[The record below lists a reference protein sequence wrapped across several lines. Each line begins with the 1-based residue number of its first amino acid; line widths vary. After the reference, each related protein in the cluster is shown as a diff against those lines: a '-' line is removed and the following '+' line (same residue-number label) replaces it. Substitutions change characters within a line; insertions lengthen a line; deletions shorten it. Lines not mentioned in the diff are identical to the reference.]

1 VIGAWPAAADRLI
14 VVGLISGTSVD
25 SIDAAVVEVSRKDG
39 GSVAVRTLTAIARPF
54 PAPMRERILGLCRP
68 DAPLEAVCAANFDVA
83 VEFAHAAQE
92 ALQTAQRLGI
102 PRERVGLI
110 ASHGQ
115 TIWHIPRHSTL
126 QIGEAAVIAERTG
139 LPVVSNFR
147 VRDIAAGGHGAPL
160 VSYVDYLLFRDPRR
174 GRALQNLGGIGNVT
188 WIPAAAG
195 PSDVL
200 SFDTGPGNMLID
212 GIARLA
218 AGQERDDGGAL
229 AARGRVDS
237 RLLDELLGDP
247 YYAGRPPKTTGREK
261 YGEAYARTILARG
274 RALGL
279 STPDLLATVTM
290 LTARTITDAYRA
302 HLPGAQ
308 EVILSG
314 GGVHNHTLVRWLR
327 EVLAPV
333 PVVSIAE
340 YGVDPDFK
348 EAIAFAILGA
358 LTAWGQPGNLP
369 AATGASRAVILG
381 DITPA

>member
-1 VIGAWPAAADRLI
+1 MRAWPATADRLV

-25 SIDAAVVEVSRKDG
+25 GIDAAVVEVTRRPDG
-39 GSVAVRTLTAIARPF
+39 GVALRALATLTRPY
-54 PAPMRERILGLCRP
+54 PPQMRQQILGLCRP
-68 DAPLEAVCAANFDVA
+68 DAPLEAVCRANFDVGA
-83 VEFAHAAQE
+83 EFAAAAQE
-92 ALQTAQRLGI
+92 ALEAVQRSGL
-102 PRERVGLI
+102 RRDHVDLI

-115 TIWHIPRHSTL
+115 TIWHVPRHSTM

-160 VSYVDYLLFRDPRR
+160 VSYVDYVLFRDTARS
-174 GRALQNLGGIGNVT
+174 RALQNLGGIGNVT
-188 WIPAAAG
+188 WIPAGAG

-212 GIARLA
+212 EVARLA

-229 AARGRVDS
+229 AGRGRVHPQ
-237 RLLDELLGDP
+237 LLGELLRDP
-247 YYAGRPPKTTGREK
+247 YYSERPPKTTGRETF
-261 YGEAYARTILARG
+261 GQAYARRVLARG
-274 RALGL
+274 RALGAN
-279 STPDLLATVTM
+279 TEDLLATVTM
-290 LTARTITDAYRA
+290 LTVRSIADAYRA
-302 HLPGAQ
+302 YLPGLQ

-327 EVLAPV
+327 EALSPV
-333 PVVSIAE
+333 PVAISAE
-340 YGVDPDFK
+340 YGIDPDFK

-358 LTAWGQPGNLP
+358 QTAWGRPGNLP
-369 AATGASRAVILG
+369 AATGASRAVVLG